1 MKIVLQR
8 VNRADVIIDKKTVG
22 KISNGL
28 LIFLGMTHEDTEN
41 ETRYLIDKIS
51 NLRIFEDE
59 NGKMNKSILDI
70 SNGEILVIS
79 QFTLYGDTKKGRRPG
94 FDKAAKPVVAEK
106 LYNEFIEILKERTS
120 LKVETGIFGASMEVN
135 LSNDGPV
142 TFVLERDA
150 EKKYV
155 LCCS

>member
-8 VNRADVIIDKKTVG
+8 VNRADVIVDKKTVG

-28 LIFLGMTHEDTEN
+28 LIFLGITHDDTEN
-41 ETRYLIDKIS
+41 ETRYLIDKVS

-70 SNGEILVIS
+70 SAGEILVVS

-106 LYNEFIEILKERTS
+106 LYNQFVEILKERTN
-120 LKVETGIFGASMEVN
+120 LKVETGIFGATMEVN
-135 LSNDGPV
+135 LSNNGPV
-142 TFVLERDA
+142 TFILEKEV
-150 EKKYV
+150 EKKFTT
-155 LCCS
+155 CCC

>member
-8 VNRADVIIDKKTVG
+8 VNKAEVIVEKKIVG
-22 KISNGL
+22 KISRGL
-28 LIFLGMTHEDTEN
+28 LLFLGVTHTDTEN
-41 ETRYLIDKIS
+41 EIKYLMDKVS

-59 NGKMNKSILDI
+59 NGKMNRSVLDI
-70 SNGEILVIS
+70 SGEILVVS

-94 FDKAAKPVVAEK
+94 FDKAAKPDIAEK
-106 LYNEFIEILKERTS
+106 LYEQFVEIMKERTS

-142 TFVLERDA
+142 TFILEKNA
-150 EKKYV
+150 EKEVV